1 MRRNP
6 APGSRFGM
14 YERETAETRVYA
26 SVDLDG
32 TGNAQVNTGI
42 GFFDHM
48 LTQVARHGVIDI
60 VVSAT
65 GDLHVDEHHTVED
78 TGICLG
84 KAVQKALGDMRG
96 IQRYGW
102 AIVPM
107 DEALAM
113 VAVDL
118 SGRGYAVI
126 DVPFTGGHIGTMDTD
141 LLRHF
146 WESLAFEMRATLHI
160 RLLAGTNDHHKA
172 EACFKALAR
181 ALDQATELDPRRA
194 GQVPSTKGTL

>member
-1 MRRNP
+1 MSTRERR
-6 APGSRFGM
+6 ARITRTT
-14 YERETAETRVYA
+14 RETEITVE
-26 SVDLDG
+26 VVIDG
-32 TGNAQVNTGI
+32 TGRCEVQTGVP
-42 GFFDHM
+42 FLDHM
-48 LTQVARHGVIDI
+48 LDQLARHGLFDLTVQ
-60 VVSAT
+60 AK
-65 GDLHVDEHHTVED
+65 GDLHIDAHHTVED
-78 TGICLG
+78 VGLTLG
-84 KAVQKALGDMRG
+84 RAFAEALGDKRG
-96 IQRYGW
+96 IRRMGS

-107 DEALAM
+107 DEALAI

-126 DVPFTGGHIGTMDTD
+126 DVPFSGERIGSMESD

>member
-1 MRRNP
+1 MSTRERR
-6 APGSRFGM
+6 ARITRTT
-14 YERETAETRVYA
+14 RETDITAEV
-26 SVDLDG
+26 VIDG
-32 TGNAQVNTGI
+32 TGRCEVQTGVP
-42 GFFDHM
+42 FLDHM
-48 LTQVARHGVIDI
+48 LDQLARHGLFDLTVQ
-60 VVSAT
+60 AK
-65 GDLHVDEHHTVED
+65 GDLHIDAHHTVED
-78 TGICLG
+78 VGLTLG
-84 KAVQKALGDMRG
+84 RAFAEALGDKRG
-96 IQRYGW
+96 IRRMGS

-126 DVPFTGGHIGTMDTD
+126 DVPFSGERIGNMDTD

>member
-1 MRRNP
+1 MNTCERR
-6 APGSRFGM
+6 ARITRTT
-14 YERETAETRVYA
+14 RETDITAEV
-26 SVDLDG
+26 VIDG
-32 TGNAQVNTGI
+32 TGRCEVQTGVP
-42 GFFDHM
+42 FLDHM
-48 LTQVARHGVIDI
+48 LDQLARHGLFDI
-60 VVSAT
+60 TVQAK
-65 GDLHVDEHHTVED
+65 GDLHIDAHHTVED
-78 TGICLG
+78 VGLTLG
-84 KAVQKALGDMRG
+84 RAFAEALGEKRG
-96 IQRYGW
+96 IRRMGH
-102 AIVPM
+102 ALVPM

-126 DVPFTGGHIGTMDTD
+126 DVLFSGERIGNMDTD

>member
-1 MRRNP
+1 MNTCERR
-6 APGSRFGM
+6 ARITRTT
-14 YERETAETRVYA
+14 RETDITAEV
-26 SVDLDG
+26 VIDG
-32 TGNAQVNTGI
+32 TGRCEVQTGVP
-42 GFFDHM
+42 FLDHM
-48 LTQVARHGVIDI
+48 LDQLARHGLFDI
-60 VVSAT
+60 TVQAK
-65 GDLHVDEHHTVED
+65 GDLHIDAHHTVED
-78 TGICLG
+78 VGLTLG
-84 KAVQKALGDMRG
+84 RAFAEALGEKRG
-96 IQRYGW
+96 IRRMGH
-102 AIVPM
+102 ALVPM

-126 DVPFTGGHIGTMDTD
+126 DVPFSGERIGNMDTD

>member
-1 MRRNP
+1 MNTRERR
-6 APGSRFGM
+6 ARITRTT
-14 YERETAETRVYA
+14 RETDITAEV
-26 SVDLDG
+26 VIDG
-32 TGNAQVNTGI
+32 TGRCEAQTGVP
-42 GFFDHM
+42 FLDHM
-48 LTQVARHGVIDI
+48 LDQLARHGLFDLTVQ
-60 VVSAT
+60 AK
-65 GDLHVDEHHTVED
+65 GDLHIDAHHTVED
-78 TGICLG
+78 VGLTLG
-84 KAVQKALGDMRG
+84 RAFAEALGDKRG
-96 IQRYGW
+96 IRRMGS

-126 DVPFTGGHIGTMDTD
+126 DVPFSGERIGDMDTD

-181 ALDQATELDPRRA
+181 ALDQATELDPRRS

>member
-1 MRRNP
+1 MSTGERR
-6 APGSRFGM
+6 ARITRTT
-14 YERETAETRVYA
+14 RETDITVEVA
-26 SVDLDG
+26 VDG
-32 TGNAQVNTGI
+32 SGRCEVQTGVP
-42 GFFDHM
+42 FLDHM
-48 LTQVARHGVIDI
+48 LDQLARHGLFDI
-60 VVSAT
+60 SVQAK
-65 GDLHVDEHHTVED
+65 GDLQIDAHHTVED
-78 TGICLG
+78 VGLTLG
-84 KAVQKALGDMRG
+84 RAFAEALGDKRG
-96 IQRYGW
+96 IRRMGH
-102 AIVPM
+102 ALVPM

-126 DVPFTGGHIGTMDTD
+126 DVPFTGERIGTMDAD

-181 ALDQATELDPRRA
+181 ALDQATEHDPRRA
-194 GQVPSTKGTL
+194 GQVPSTKGIL